1 MRHTAAPFAAA
12 LSLLALAACAP
23 GAPAGVDKANLDD
36 AVSRAVGDPNTC
48 LMIAEVPSGKVVYR
62 YNSATTCDRALPACE
77 VAGERKVKDVLA
89 LTVKD
94 QDSRTLSCNSLADGS
109 RGASWAAGP
118 IPGKKLVYAAAME
131 GDRVFPGRM
140 MADRLSRAWTKA
152 GLTPA
157 SP

>member
-1 MRHTAAPFAAA
+1 MSLRSAPLAA
-12 LSLLALAACAP
+12 LSLLMLAACAP
-23 GAPAGVDKANLDD
+23 GAPKGVDKATLDE

-48 LMIAEVPSGKVVYR
+48 LMIAEQGSGKVVYR

-77 VAGERKVKDVLA
+77 TAGQRKVKDVVA
-89 LTVKD
+89 LTAKD
-94 QDSRTLSCNSLADGS
+94 GQVRTLSCNSLADGS
-109 RGASWAAGP
+109 RGVGWAAGP
-118 IPGKKLVYAAAME
+118 IPGKPLVYAAAME

-157 SP
+157 TP